1 MFKQFKLL
9 AFTPGDTVSAITH
22 ETRGNNDV
30 STEHPQQAGIDSAV
44 ENIKKT
50 VGNKGLN
57 RDSLQIVLDEL
68 VALAGNT
75 AWWGADRYPPPE
87 GDERQARY
95 LIAED
100 ADKSYALYL
109 NVMRPGKKIVPHNH
123 TTWACIAAVE
133 GVEYNYVYDRLDD
146 GSQPGVGKL
155 AQIDTV
161 VVGPGTG
168 IALMPD
174 DIHAVEIQG
183 DSVIRHLHM
192 YGRALETLDQ
202 RLGFDLETGTCKIM
216 PIGVQTRR

>member
-1 MFKQFKLL
+1 MTISTQRREAVQAAVQRIKQIAEEGSLTRTSLEQILDQVNGL
-9 AFTPGDTVSAITH
+9 AAQKAFWSEEEFTA
-22 ETRGNNDV
+22 
-30 STEHPQQAGIDSAV
+30 PQ
-44 ENIKKT
+44 
-50 VGNKGLN
+50 VG
-57 RDSLQIVLDEL
+57 EL
-68 VALAGNT
+68 
-75 AWWGADRYPPPE
+75 
-87 GDERQARY
+87 QARY
-95 LIAED
+95 LISEEPD
-100 ADKSYALYL
+100 QTYALYL

-133 GVEYNYVYDRLDD
+133 GVEYNYVYDRIDD

-155 AQIDTV
+155 EKVDTV
-161 VVGPGTG
+161 VVGPGSG

>member
-1 MFKQFKLL
+1 MRSQ
-9 AFTPGDTVSAITH
+9 
-22 ETRGNNDV
+22 
-30 STEHPQQAGIDSAV
+30 HPQQARISDAIES
-44 ENIKKT
+44 IKNTLEKQ
-50 VGNKGLN
+50 GLN
-57 RDSLQIVLDEL
+57 RQSLASVLDE
-68 VALAGNT
+68 VVGLASHRD
-75 AWWGADRYPPPE
+75 WWIADRYAPPE

-95 LIAED
+95 LISETPD
-100 ADKSYALYL
+100 REYALYL

-146 GSQPGVGKL
+146 GSQPGVGRLEKTG
-155 AQIDTV
+155 TV
-161 VVGPGTG
+161 VVEPGSG

-202 RLGFDLETGTCKIM
+202 RLGFDLEAGTCKIM